1 MLNAHTPPAHGGL
14 SRSSGCAAAHTRL
27 PFAARPLLS
36 SRDLDEAQV
45 QLNSHIE
52 ERRLQPCGRGD
63 TDIHFTLQALPQL
76 KLFGAGFGREVRV
89 SSSPLTCWHGILPLR
104 GAVSSRPDGQQAGA
118 GELLM
123 FTPGHAV
130 DVIWHE
136 GTQAIVLAL
145 DVSLLFD
152 HLQHHH
158 QTEVARLPA
167 QAQLIG
173 GQHPALASLGNLL
186 RLVDGETGSPS
197 GLLATPT
204 GQLHLQHLFCEN
216 LLHLIPSLSTL
227 PQRSLLPGT
236 VKRVVDFIHAHLDQP
251 LCISQLVSISG
262 ASRRSL
268 EQAFR
273 HSLGTSPQRYIHN
286 CRLRAIREL
295 LLRHHPGELQLCDLA
310 FRWGF
315 TQPSHFTSAYKQAF
329 GELPSQTLARRS

>member
-1 MLNAHTPPAHGGL
+1 MLNAHAIPAAGGL
-14 SRSSGCAAAHTRL
+14 STLPVSGSAHGRL
-27 PFAARPLLS
+27 PFAARPLLR
-36 SRDLDEAQV
+36 SRDLDEARL

-63 TDIHFTLQALPQL
+63 TDIHFTLQPLPQL
-76 KLFGAGFGREVRV
+76 KLFGACFGREVRV
-89 SSSPLTCWHGILPLR
+89 SSSPLTCWHGILPLC

-123 FTPGHAV
+123 FTPGHEV
-130 DVIWHE
+130 DVVWHE
-136 GTQAIVLAL
+136 GTQAVVLSL
-145 DVSLLFD
+145 DASLLFD
-152 HLQHHH
+152 HVMRHH
-158 QTEVARLPA
+158 QTEVTPLPA

-173 GQHPALASLGNLL
+173 RQHPALTSLGNLL
-186 RLVDGETGSPS
+186 HLLDSEAGSSS
-197 GLLATPT
+197 GLLATPV
-204 GQLHLQHLFCEN
+204 GQLHMQHLFCEN

-251 LCISQLVSISG
+251 LCISHLVSISG

-273 HSLGTSPQRYIHN
+273 HSLGTSPQRYIQN
-286 CRLRAIREL
+286 CRLSAIREL
-295 LLRHHPGELQLCDLA
+295 LLRHQPGELQLSELA

-315 TQPSHFTSAYKQAF
+315 AQPSHFTTAYKQAF
-329 GELPSQTLARRS
+329 GELPSHTLSRHP